1 MIISKRLCMN
11 DFLSIRS
18 KLYYQY
24 NDFILMVQSNYV
36 FVMEMKLIFYVKKIF
51 FISRIKLSKAYTQI
65 KRVELP
71 SKLSFFGRFLV
82 S

>member
-1 MIISKRLCMN
+1 MIISKRLCTN

-36 FVMEMKLIFYVKKIF
+36 FFVMEMKLIFYVKKYF
-51 FISRIKLSKAYTQI
+51 LL
-65 KRVELP
+65 VE
-71 SKLSFFGRFLV
+71 
-82 S
+82 

>member
-1 MIISKRLCMN
+1 MIISKRLCTN

-51 FISRIKLSKAYTQI
+51 ISRIKLSKAYTQI